1 MNGTQAPNG
10 STNQSINHQ
19 GRLLIRAAHGNGYTR
34 CLAETASALAGVEGY
49 QLNPSQGAGLPVSE
63 APAKGSAFENS
74 SHEAEIKRIEYP
86 PRHCKPHIQSY
97 LQRGVTRL

>member
-1 MNGTQAPNG
+1 MNVTRRPNG

-19 GRLLIRAAHGNGYTR
+19 GRLLIRTANSTGYER

-63 APAKGSAFENS
+63 APAKGSGFENS
-74 SHEAEIKRIEYP
+74 SQEAEIKRIEYP
-86 PRHCKPHIQSY
+86 PFHSKPHIPRY
-97 LQRGVTRL
+97 LRRGVTRL